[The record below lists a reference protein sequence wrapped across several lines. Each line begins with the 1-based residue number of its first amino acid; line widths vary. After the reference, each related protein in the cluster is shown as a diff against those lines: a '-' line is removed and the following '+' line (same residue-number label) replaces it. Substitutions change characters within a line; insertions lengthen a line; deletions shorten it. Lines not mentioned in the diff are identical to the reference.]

1 MFEVAVIIINYNSSD
16 YTLQCVNSIIEK
28 TNSELN
34 YQIVIVD
41 NASEME
47 DFLQLQS
54 NINSISFENLSLHR
68 SKINT
73 GFGGGNMFGVQF
85 ANAEYYAFVNN
96 DSLFNND
103 CLSIIKTEMQNNPNL
118 GICGP

>member
-47 DFLQLQS
+47 Y
-54 NINSISFENLSLHR
+54 
-68 SKINT
+68 K
-73 GFGGGNMFGVQF
+73 
-85 ANAEYYAFVNN
+85 
-96 DSLFNND
+96 
-103 CLSIIKTEMQNNPNL
+103 
-118 GICGP
+118 